1 MSKTV
6 SLLLDGVHSAPLPV
20 ATAVVGA
27 EGGDSKRLPI
37 FHKAEV
43 TCGGDIK
50 LDYWTATGKK
60 TKLRNVKYPVALC
73 IAGAGVVVCGGDAC
87 GCCEG
92 DCVAAGA
99 SGSVSLVVSVSLGG
113 NKR

>member
-1 MSKTV
+1 M

-73 IAGAGVVVCGGDAC
+73 IAG
-87 GCCEG
+87 EE
-92 DCVAAGA
+92 
-99 SGSVSLVVSVSLGG
+99 LVVGG
-113 NKR
+113 CSGGVRVIVLQRRRMAA